1 LRIVM
6 AASALALAGTVVLA
20 QPASGANA
28 VALPASNP
36 TDLAERLQ
44 PCTTCHGKAGRATAD
59 GFYPRIAGK
68 PAGYLY
74 RQLVDFRDGRRHNAT
89 MTWMVSRMSDDYLR
103 EVAAYFASV
112 DLPYPPPEQVQP
124 SATVLERGRRLVA
137 EGDPARQVPA
147 CTRCHGEQLA
157 GVEPWIPGLLGLP
170 HGYIAGE
177 LGAWR
182 SGSRRADAPDCMSQ
196 VAARLDL
203 QDIDAVSS
211 WLATQAPPPGYRPK
225 AGPAAD
231 LPLRCGSV
239 AP

>member
-1 LRIVM
+1 MDSPRSVILACALSLCGPAVCAQERPDPAGM
-6 AASALALAGTVVLA
+6 AA
-20 QPASGANA
+20 
-28 VALPASNP
+28 
-36 TDLAERLQ
+36 RLQ
-44 PCTTCHGKAGRATAD
+44 PCTTCHGKEGRATAD

-103 EVAAYFASV
+103 EIADSFAAL
-112 DLPYPPPEQVQP
+112 DLPYPPPEPIRQP
-124 SATVLERGRRLVA
+124 AAVLERGHRLVT
-137 EGDPARQVPA
+137 EGDAARHVPA

-157 GVEPWIPGLLGLP
+157 GVAPWIPGLLGLP

-182 SGSRRADAPDCMSQ
+182 SGSRRADTPDCMSR

-203 QDIDAVSS
+203 PDIDAVAS
-211 WLATQAPPPGYRPK
+211 WLASQAPPPGYRPQ
-225 AGPAAD
+225 AGPAGD
-231 LPLRCGSV
+231 LPLACGSV